1 MRGVVREDFLE
12 EGTDP
17 LTDEEK
23 LASFCR
29 KGRRQFYWPGKFKG
43 VNTFLERDSGERL
56 RGGTGGTRVGV
67 WTSPSERRARERN
80 ASDVVRSPL

>member
-1 MRGVVREDFLE
+1 MVWEDFLE

-43 VNTFLERDSGERL
+43 VNTFLERLRGETPGRYRRDSGRSLDFPL
-56 RGGTGGTRVGV
+56 RTKGKGK
-67 WTSPSERRARERN
+67 ECK
-80 ASDVVRSPL
+80 

>member
-1 MRGVVREDFLE
+1 MRGVVWEDFLE

-29 KGRRQFYWPGKFKG
+29 KGRRQFYWPGKFRG
-43 VNTFLERDSGERL
+43 VNTFLERL
-56 RGGTGGTRVGV
+56 
-67 WTSPSERRARERN
+67 
-80 ASDVVRSPL
+80 